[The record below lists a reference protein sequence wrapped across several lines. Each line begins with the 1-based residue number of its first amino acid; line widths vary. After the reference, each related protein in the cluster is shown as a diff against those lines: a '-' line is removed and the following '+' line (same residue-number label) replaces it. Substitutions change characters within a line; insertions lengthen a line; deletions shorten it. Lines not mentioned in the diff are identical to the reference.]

1 MSESL
6 RALLDEIASP
16 GPLPGAGFVCAL
28 AVGMAAG
35 LVTMAARLSKE
46 WPDARGMAAQ
56 AEALRRRVTPLAERN
71 AQAYFEAVT
80 ALGRLGGTNPGG
92 GDDQLAKALARSAV
106 IPLEIARGAA
116 DVATLAAEVA
126 ESGDPS
132 LRPDA
137 AVAAAL
143 CFAGARGAAALVE
156 VNLAT
161 APGDER
167 LARAKVHVEE
177 AADSLERA
185 LDAVG

>member
-1 MSESL
+1 
-6 RALLDEIASP
+6 
-16 GPLPGAGFVCAL
+16 
-28 AVGMAAG
+28 
-35 LVTMAARLSKE
+35 
-46 WPDARGMAAQ
+46 MAAQ

-71 AQAYFEAVT
+71 AQAYYEAVT
-80 ALGRLGGTNPGG
+80 ALGRLGSESGAS
-92 GDDQLAKALARSAV
+92 DEQLAKALARSAV
-106 IPLEIARGAA
+106 IPLEIARAAA

-126 ESGDPS
+126 ESADPS

-161 APGDER
+161 TPGDER
-167 LARAKVHVEE
+167 LARAKAHVED